1 MHFIRNLFIWINSIS
16 VIYKKNYLKKKSN
29 SHHINRDI
37 GPTGSNADNTTYYR
51 LRLNTNDDIKGDITK
66 CDSLTLATIF

>member
-29 SHHINRDI
+29 SHHINMDI
-37 GPTGSNADNTTYYR
+37 GPTGSNAGNTTYYR